1 MIGETMTGR
10 DVAGIS
16 ATDSC
21 FNFVLTEPNK
31 DYTKSYNK
39 TNRCLLIIHLFS
51 NKLGIP
57 KDKIVMLWVFTKY

>member
-31 DYTKSYNK
+31 DYTKAITRQIGVY
-39 TNRCLLIIHLFS
+39 
-51 NKLGIP
+51 
-57 KDKIVMLWVFTKY
+57 